1 MPVPQTFASGAAG
14 LATKCSARFM
24 HTFRLPWPAPSP
36 RTAWPSMY
44 AFWLMS
50 SLVFRV
56 SAAVL
61 QERREARMSTAA
73 FITGRLDRLA
83 GQLGDNEVIPES

>member
-1 MPVPQTFASGAAG
+1 MPVPQTLTVGAFG
-14 LATKCSARFM
+14 LATKWSARFM
-24 HTFRLPWPAPSP
+24 HTLRLPWPAPSP
-36 RTAWPSMY
+36 RTAEFSMY

-61 QERREARMSTAA
+61 QERSEARMSTAT
-73 FITGRLDRLA
+73 FMTDELDRLA
-83 GQLGDNEVIPES
+83 GQLGDKG

>member
-1 MPVPQTFASGAAG
+1 MPVPQTFTVGAFGFSTKASA
-14 LATKCSARFM
+14 SSM
-24 HTFRLPWPAPSP
+24 QTFRLPWPAPSP

-61 QERREARMSTAA
+61 QDRSEARISTAP
-73 FITGRLDRLA
+73 FISGKLDRLA
-83 GQLGDNEVIPES
+83 GQLRDKG